1 MLPAGLNVDI
11 DDVVNVLDDLRDVR
25 SGGGG
30 GFGCWSGVYI
40 AMNGRG
46 FDPVGSG

>member
-30 GFGCWSGVYI
+30 GGLDAGLAFI
-40 AMNGRG
+40 LR
-46 FDPVGSG
+46 